1 MFRTDSFIYPQ
12 VWKSSIKAVLA
23 ENNWDYVKSYDQL
36 AEMGSGG
43 LWMTL
48 CNFFRHWSLPKPGP
62 SIVPAPDLDFDNDL
76 GILRRRMLESQSVED
91 ERVAKEMNEKE
102 YAKCDQLITCDCCY
116 GDYPFEELCFC
127 TEAEHTFCHSCIS
140 SLLSEGLFGQ
150 GSLRGSARIACIS
163 MDGCHGCLS
172 TRMLEKILPKDIW
185 TAYEKSLFEESVLQ
199 AGLTIVQCASCGYCE
214 IDESTKPLQNALD
227 SIKLFVLAAKWLMV
241 VLLFIALAV
250 YYIAPVLS
258 LTFTCAVYPFLQWDL
273 QKDLKTAYERLARER
288 RGSSFRCRRTDCQ
301 QLTCLECHQIV
312 RGLHKCFEKEQDGLR
327 LYVEKVTNMN

>member
-1 MFRTDSFIYPQ
+1 
-12 VWKSSIKAVLA
+12 
-23 ENNWDYVKSYDQL
+23 
-36 AEMGSGG
+36 
-43 LWMTL
+43 MTL

-241 VLLFIALAV
+241 VLLFIAFAV